1 LTLSGSLEKEQ
12 LRRTKMTKNTMTNNY
27 RIPADQLQNLE
38 IDRNGR
44 VAPRLHDLEPLK
56 NTLLSVLYPGIKVA
70 SVNVP
75 AEPLDDYEESQV
87 ENALARL
94 VWNGIHY
101 KLVGASGSAKKG
113 KFYFVDHK
121 HSRAIA
127 ERFQHWP
134 QAAIVYFGI
143 LISPCKVMME
153 EPEARV
159 LVVPDSKLGTNDC
172 RGWIRRSLFQRL
184 QEKHDDE
191 ILSFQM
197 ERLRRERHRESGGEY
212 LDEYEESV
220 LLTDAKREIAG
231 KRLAEGRFY
240 QFRMAFANTQ
250 AKGAFKI
257 MEDDVADALE
267 ADFVLPESAV
277 KPGLKIP
284 LVTYSIFGLGRRFRG
299 HTVVG
304 IREVSRQLEFES
316 SYTLLEHAPEDS
328 IQLEILPQAMKQVA
342 KLSEAVGEG
351 RYEDLLEI
359 LGHHPDRSLPDGDG
373 PDSEAFRVVEGLLL
387 ADASGEIVRH
397 PYVNNQLNKLLA
409 RWAFKAATGGGFRLP
424 AFALMDDGYLFLKDG
439 QVFSGSDWIP
449 EHKAIVPLTSK
460 RGLCVRYPIRMVDDL
475 LPFGNLSDEEI
486 TARLNIDLCRRSCTL
501 TDLEIRELVQRQL
514 RLEGTYVLHS
524 ETAKKNGGDF
534 DFDWVCVVEE
544 DRFARFVK
552 DRFSRG
558 LGQQQGKN
566 KANKARDPWFNLEH
580 VAMKAR
586 GNHIGSITDLMTSCR
601 AAGHAELAA
610 QLSKE
615 LQNALD
621 SLKWQVQPDLTLVAE
636 IRQQIHQ
643 APWLRHKN
651 ERRVSDLPL
660 HLEVEKTDRVGHLYN
675 HVRKQIEDLLINKAP
690 IEAFKA
696 LVVGE
701 QVSRE
706 MLEDC
711 RFVNRVYAAMVGK
724 IAERRVQ
731 LKEQLEKAK
740 AEWDRV
746 RQSTDKE
753 LRRQKLFT
761 VNQAYGACRG
771 DEERGRYEMK
781 AVLAFIRIWAQNKA
795 ENRMGWLQALN
806 RIVCTGQRSSGSIL
820 FLAFPQ
826 ELILKLAERTGGKPV
841 RVHVPRL
848 YDGLVRTDSS
858 GRTFLVDPLKGGG
871 QKHTFL
877 FKYSDGKILLDD
889 NKAKQDQPEA
899 SSESLA
905 VDKADGGAVPAAIV
919 DEAAE
924 FLPTTF
930 SDEDSND
937 VSWVM

>member
-1 LTLSGSLEKEQ
+1 MT
-12 LRRTKMTKNTMTNNY
+12 TKNTKTNRY
-27 RIPADQLQNLE
+27 RIPADQIQNLE

-44 VAPRLHDLEPLK
+44 IAPRLHDLEPLE

-94 VWNGIHY
+94 VFKGVHY
-101 KLVGASGSAKKG
+101 KLVGASGSVKKG
-113 KFYFVDHK
+113 KFYFVDQE

-143 LISPCKVMME
+143 LVSPCKVMME
-153 EPEARV
+153 APDSRV
-159 LVVPDSKLGTNDC
+159 LVVPDRKLGTNDC

-191 ILSFQM
+191 LLSLQFD
-197 ERLRRERHRESGGEY
+197 RLRRERHGTVRDED
-212 LDEYEESV
+212 LDEQERSI
-220 LLTDAKREIAG
+220 LLHDAKREISW
-231 KRLAEGRFY
+231 KRLPEGRFY

-257 MEDDVADALE
+257 MEDDVSDALE

-284 LVTYSIFGLGRRFRG
+284 AVMYSIVGPGRRFAG
-299 HTVVG
+299 NVAVG

-316 SYTLLEHAPEDS
+316 SYTLVEHAPEDS

-342 KLSEAVGEG
+342 KLSEAVGQG

-359 LGHHPDRSLPDGDG
+359 LGHHPDRSLPDGVE
-373 PDSEAFRVVEGLLL
+373 PDNDEFRVVEGLLL

-439 QVFSGSDWIP
+439 QVFSGADWIP
-449 EHKAIVPLTSK
+449 EHQAIVPLASK

-475 LPFGNLSDEEI
+475 LPFGNLSNDEI
-486 TARLNIDLCRRSCTL
+486 ATQLNSDLCRKDCRL
-501 TDLEIRELVQRQL
+501 THSETRDLVQRQL

-544 DRFARFVK
+544 DRFPRFVE

-566 KANKARDPWFNLEH
+566 KASKARDPWFNLEH

-601 AAGHAELAA
+601 AAGHEELAAELA
-610 QLSKE
+610 LE
-615 LQNALD
+615 LQKALD
-621 SLKWQVQPDLTLVAE
+621 SLKWQVQPDLKLVAE
-636 IRQQIHQ
+636 IRQQVRQ
-643 APWLRHKN
+643 APWLRYKN
-651 ERRVSDLPL
+651 ERRCSDLPL

-711 RFVNRVYAAMVGK
+711 RFVNRVYAAMVGR
-724 IAERRVQ
+724 IAARREQ
-731 LKEQLEKAK
+731 LKEELEKAK
-740 AEWDRV
+740 AEWEMI
-746 RQSTDKE
+746 RQSSDKG
-753 LRRQKLFT
+753 LRRQKLFAM
-761 VNQAYGACRG
+761 NQAYGACRG

-877 FKYSDGKILLDD
+877 FKYRDGNILLDD
-889 NKAKQDQPEA
+889 DKTEQATGEISTEVCA
-899 SSESLA
+899 ESETA
-905 VDKADGGAVPAAIV
+905 ETAIPAPIV
-919 DEAAE
+919 DEAVE
-924 FLPTTF
+924 FNPGAF
-930 SDEDSND
+930 SDEDAND
-937 VSWVM
+937 ASWVM

>member
-1 LTLSGSLEKEQ
+1 
-12 LRRTKMTKNTMTNNY
+12 MTKNTTTNNY

-75 AEPLDDYEESQV
+75 AEPLDDYEEAQV

-113 KFYFVDHK
+113 KFYFVDRE
-121 HSRAIA
+121 HSKAIA

-143 LISPCKVMME
+143 LVSPCKVMME

-159 LVVPDSKLGTNDC
+159 LVVPDRKLGTNDC
-172 RGWIRRSLFQRL
+172 RGWIRRSVFQRL
-184 QEKHDDE
+184 QQKHDDE
-191 ILSFQM
+191 ILSAQV
-197 ERLRRERHRESGGEY
+197 ERLRRERYGKAS
-212 LDEYEESV
+212 DENQDHAEESV
-220 LLTDAKREIAG
+220 LLQDAKREVAG
-231 KRLAEGRFY
+231 KRLAGGRFY
-240 QFRMAFANTQ
+240 QFRMAFADTQ

-257 MEDDVADALE
+257 MEDDVSDALE

-284 LVTYSIFGLGRRFRG
+284 AVMYSIFGPGRRFRG
-299 HTVVG
+299 DIVIG

-316 SYTLLEHAPEDS
+316 SYTLVEHAPEDS

-359 LGHHPDRSLPDGDG
+359 LGHHPGKSLPDGVE
-373 PDSEAFRVVEGLLL
+373 PDNEEFRVVEGLLL

-439 QVFSGSDWIP
+439 QVVSGSDWIP
-449 EHKAIVPLTSK
+449 EHKAIVPLASK
-460 RGLCVRYPIRMVDDL
+460 HGLCVRYPIRMVDDL
-475 LPFGNLSDEEI
+475 LPFGNLSDGEI
-486 TARLNIDLCRRSCTL
+486 VAQLNNDLCRRNCTL
-501 TDLEIRELVQRQL
+501 TDSETRELVQRQL

-544 DRFARFVK
+544 DRFPRFVK

-566 KANKARDPWFNLEH
+566 KANKAKDPWFNLEH

-601 AAGHAELAA
+601 AAGHEELAAELA
-610 QLSKE
+610 LE

-621 SLKWQVQPDLTLVAE
+621 SLKWQVQPDLKLVAE
-636 IRQQIHQ
+636 IRQQVRQ
-643 APWLRHKN
+643 APWLRYKN
-651 ERRVSDLPL
+651 ERRCSDLPL

-724 IAERRVQ
+724 IAERREQ

-740 AEWDRV
+740 AEWETI
-746 RQSTDKE
+746 RQSSDKE
-753 LRRQKLFT
+753 LRRQKLFAM
-761 VNQAYGACRG
+761 NQAYGACRG

-841 RVHVPRL
+841 RVHVPKL
-848 YDGLVRTDSS
+848 YDGLVRTDSA
-858 GRTFLVDPLKGGG
+858 GRAFLVDPLKGGG

-877 FKYSDGKILLDD
+877 FKYRDGKILLDD
-889 NKAKQDQPEA
+889 DKTEQAQGETSTESCAESETAEA
-899 SSESLA
+899 
-905 VDKADGGAVPAAIV
+905 VIPAAVV
-919 DEAAE
+919 DEAVE
-924 FLPTTF
+924 FNPGAF
-930 SDEDSND
+930 SDEDASD
-937 VSWVM
+937 APWVM